1 MLRAYSEKYQRQL
14 PEECVEMCRGISS
27 GFGCGHI
34 CAALVSSIMAMG
46 MAFPIEDMPRLRIE
60 FLDRFYEEYGTLVC
74 PKLKA
79 ENECV
84 DIVSSAAGIADS
96 IIAREIKAEKDS
108 LEI

>member
-14 PEECVEMCRGISS
+14 PEECVEICKGISS

-46 MAFPIEDMPRLRIE
+46 LAFPIEDLPRLRME
-60 FLDRFYEEYGTLVC
+60 FLNNFYDEYGTLIC

-79 ENECV
+79 ENKCV
-84 DIVSSAAGIADS
+84 DIVAKAAGIADN
-96 IIAREIKAEKDS
+96 IISREVGEKTEDS
-108 LEI
+108 KK